1 MKPILRYTTL
11 FFLFITSMAC
21 TSHQQAEY
29 DMQNLNARL
38 QVLADSL
45 DGDVGI
51 YVRHL
56 RTGQEIS
63 INGDSLFPSASIV
76 KVPILIGIFDMIQ
89 KGEIKTSTSLVYDT
103 TTVKYTSD
111 DPGLVSNLKIGTSIA
126 LDKLMLL
133 MITTSDNTASIW
145 LQQVAS
151 SERINRLMDEFGYSS
166 LKVNARTAGREEEY
180 KRYGWGQMT
189 PREIADLMVDIR
201 AERILSSELSQEMYR
216 ILSRIYYDGE
226 ALAFIPP
233 WVQTISKQGAVSHS
247 RSEVVLV
254 NAPSGDYVFTVVTKN
269 QTDKS
274 WDYNNPG
281 FQLIRDVSKLL
292 WQTFEPESDWTEPEY
307 DDSKYW

>member
-1 MKPILRYTTL
+1 MKQYLQNIILALL
-11 FFLFITSMAC
+11 FVMPLAC
-21 TSHQQAEY
+21 TTSQPNEY
-29 DMQNLNARL
+29 DIPGLTSKL
-38 QVLADSL
+38 QALADSL

-56 RTGQEIS
+56 RTGQEVS

-76 KVPILIGIFDMIQ
+76 KVPILVGVFDMIQ
-89 KGEIKTSTSLVYDT
+89 KGEIETSTPMVFDST
-103 TTVKYTSD
+103 AARYTND
-111 DPGLVSNLKIGTSIA
+111 DGLIYNLKEGTSVT
-126 LDKLMLL
+126 LDKLTML
-133 MITTSDNTASIW
+133 MIATSDNTASVW
-145 LQQVAS
+145 LQKVAT
-151 SERINRLMDEFGYSS
+151 SERINRIMDDMGYSS
-166 LKVNARTAGREEEY
+166 LKVNSRTPGREEAYE
-180 KRYGWGQMT
+180 KYGWGQMT

-201 AERILSSELSQEMYR
+201 VERVLSAELSQEMYR

-269 QTDKS
+269 QTDQS
-274 WDYNNPG
+274 WDYHNPG
-281 FQLIRDVSKLL
+281 FQLIRDVSRLL
-292 WQTFEPESDWTEPEY
+292 WQTFEPDSDWQEPEY

>member
-1 MKPILRYTTL
+1 MKKYYSLLIVSILL
-11 FFLFITSMAC
+11 NLPLAC
-21 TSHQQAEY
+21 TTQQRPDY
-29 DMQNLNARL
+29 DMEVLGNKL
-38 QVLADSL
+38 QALADSL
-45 DGDVGI
+45 EGDVGI

-89 KGEIKTSTSLVYDT
+89 KGEIETSTSLVYDT
-103 TTVKYTSD
+103 TSVRYSND
-111 DPGLVSNLKIGTSIA
+111 DGLIYNLNHGSSIT
-126 LDKLMLL
+126 LDKLTML
-133 MITTSDNTASIW
+133 MITTSDNTASVW
-145 LQQVAS
+145 LQRIAS
-151 SERINRLMDEFGYSS
+151 PERINRLMDDFGYSS
-166 LKVNARTAGREEEY
+166 LKVNARTAGREEAY
-180 KRYGWGQMT
+180 KQYGWGQMT

-201 AERILSSELSQEMYR
+201 AERMLSSELSQEMYR

-274 WDYNNPG
+274 WDYENPG

-292 WQTFEPESDWTEPEY
+292 WQTFEPNNDWNEPGY